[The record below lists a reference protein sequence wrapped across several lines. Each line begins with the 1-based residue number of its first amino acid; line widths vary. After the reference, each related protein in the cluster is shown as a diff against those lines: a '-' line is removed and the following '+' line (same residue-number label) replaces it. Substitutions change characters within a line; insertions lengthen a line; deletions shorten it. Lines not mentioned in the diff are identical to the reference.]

1 MELEEL
7 RASWNAFDKRLAE
20 NEIINQRIVKEM
32 ISQKTKSALDKIFH
46 LNIYNL
52 FVIFF
57 IMTLVFPWVYMHT
70 KIMAFSFVMVELVMG
85 IGLLLEFRKVF
96 LLSKFNME
104 EKKSTELMNLTLRYK
119 KAYYDDIR
127 WSIVM
132 VCLVL
137 VAFYVAELGFNESAG
152 YKISL
157 RILLPIG
164 LSLGTCAFGYL
175 LGLWQR
181 RRHASQL
188 QEIERGLEE
197 LEEFEKLA

>member
-7 RASWNAFDKRLAE
+7 RASWNAFNERLAE
-20 NEIINQRIVKEM
+20 NEIINQRVMKEM
-32 ISQKTKSALDKIFH
+32 ISQKTKSAFDKIYH
-46 LNIYNL
+46 VNIYNL

-57 IMTLVFPWVYMHT
+57 IMALLFPWIYMHT
-70 KIMAFSFVMVELVMG
+70 DIMPLSFVIVELAMG
-85 IGLLLEFRKVF
+85 VGLLMEFRKVF

-132 VCLVL
+132 VCLVM
-137 VAFYVAELGFNESAG
+137 VAFYVAELGFNERAG
-152 YKISL
+152 YEISL

-164 LSLGTCAFGYL
+164 LSLATCAFGYL
-175 LGLWQR
+175 VGLWQR

-197 LEEFEKLA
+197 LKEFEKLA

>member
-7 RASWNAFDKRLAE
+7 RANWNVLNERLAE
-20 NEIINQRIVKEM
+20 NEIVNQRIVKEM
-32 ISQKTKSALDKIFH
+32 ISQKTKSAFDKIYR

-57 IMTLVFPWVYMHT
+57 MTTLVFPWIYMHT
-70 KIMAFSFVMVELVMG
+70 PIMPLSFAMVEIVMV
-85 IGLLLEFRKVF
+85 IGLLLECRRVY

-104 EKKSTELMNLTLRYK
+104 QKSSTELMNLTLRYK
-119 KAYYDDIR
+119 KVYYEDIR
-127 WSIVM
+127 WSIVL
-132 VCLVL
+132 VCLVM
-137 VAFYVAELGFNESAG
+137 VAFYVAELGFNERAG
-152 YKISL
+152 YEISI

-164 LSLGTCAFGYL
+164 LSLATCAFGYL

-197 LEEFEKLA
+197 LNEFEK

>member
-57 IMTLVFPWVYMHT
+57 IMTLVFPWIYMHT

-85 IGLLLEFRKVF
+85 MVWILVFERRKKVMQVF
-96 LLSKFNME
+96 IAM
-104 EKKSTELMNLTLRYK
+104 R
-119 KAYYDDIR
+119 
-127 WSIVM
+127 
-132 VCLVL
+132 
-137 VAFYVAELGFNESAG
+137 
-152 YKISL
+152 
-157 RILLPIG
+157 
-164 LSLGTCAFGYL
+164 
-175 LGLWQR
+175 
-181 RRHASQL
+181 
-188 QEIERGLEE
+188 
-197 LEEFEKLA
+197 